1 MPSLPDAPTASP
13 SPALRRPP
21 RPVPLSFRGA
31 KRRTWGG
38 ATADQISSRD
48 LGRWL
53 QESAPPSP
61 SPRRPDPHPPRTR
74 EREYPR
80 TCPQAPL
87 PFPPSPRNPRPGGA
101 AFRPLSHPGGL
112 GRKLRRLRSPPD
124 TRMRTYL
131 KIGVIFVASRNPQL
145 TRAMLP
151 KHPRTR
157 PRTPRPGAKPLFRF
171 FLDTTYDTM
180 V

>member
-1 MPSLPDAPTASP
+1 MLADRTAIARRSRVAVAIRFASASIYPLLRSRWRLCRLTDAACPLRVVSALYGVIQPHKGTGAPPHPPD
-13 SPALRRPP
+13 
-21 RPVPLSFRGA
+21 VSFRGA
-31 KRRTWGG
+31 KRRTWGV

-87 PFPPSPRNPRPGGA
+87 PFSPSPRSPRPGGA

-124 TRMRTYL
+124 TRVRTYL
-131 KIGVIFVASRNPQL
+131 K
-145 TRAMLP
+145 
-151 KHPRTR
+151 
-157 PRTPRPGAKPLFRF
+157 
-171 FLDTTYDTM
+171 
-180 V
+180 